1 MKILRTILYYFTI
14 SGVINLG
21 FIIDLSSLHKFHISA
36 VCKSLASHPTFSF
49 NFLSPKI
56 SSRCC
61 SGRMTA
67 TLCSTISV
75 YRPLEKLQRLQN
87 NVARVVFC
95 MQKANHATLGELPWL
110 SVSHG

>member
-1 MKILRTILYYFTI
+1 MKIMSTILYYFTI
-14 SGVINLG
+14 SGVISLG
-21 FIIDLSSLHKFHISA
+21 FIIDLSSFHKFHISA

-67 TLCSTISV
+67 TL
-75 YRPLEKLQRLQN
+75 LNNLRLSPSGKTS
-87 NVARVVFC
+87 
-95 MQKANHATLGELPWL
+95 KASE
-110 SVSHG
+110 